1 MHQFQLK
8 FVRDFEA
15 DVWSRFWSRFVK
27 LRYGRSLVEISQQW
41 STNLRTYG
49 SNAMKECASRDH
61 YDTDAMARSEVEQ
74 ASNLEISNEMK

>member
-27 LRYGRSLVEISQQW
+27 LRYGRSLVEI
-41 STNLRTYG
+41 LRLKFG
-49 SNAMKECASRDH
+49 GDF
-61 YDTDAMARSEVEQ
+61 EVEV
-74 ASNLEISNEMK
+74 